1 MAEGL
6 ITIKSAH
13 ETEIVINKSR
23 FIASIYPAETEEE
36 AKAFIQSKK
45 KEHHDATHNCSS
57 YIIGPT
63 MLIQKANDD
72 GEPSGTAGVPMLE
85 VLKKQQLHN
94 VVVVV
99 TRYFG
104 GIKLGAG
111 GLIRAYGSAVSQVIK
126 EIGRIILLDAI
137 PFEITLDYDQT
148 GRFEHELQQTDY
160 QLVDTSYTDKVTYTI
175 NVIASEEDNFISFLN
190 EVNQGKY
197 DLTKQD
203 MIALPFPYNKE
214 EER

>member
-13 ETEIVINKSR
+13 KTEIVINKSR
-23 FIASIYPAETEEE
+23 FIASIHPAETEEE
-36 AKAFIQSKK
+36 AKAFIQQKK

-57 YIIGPT
+57 YVIGPT

-126 EIGRIILLDAI
+126 EVGRIILLDAI
-137 PFEITLDYDQT
+137 PFEVTLDYDQT

-160 QLVDTSYTDKVTYTI
+160 QLVDTAYTDKVTYTI
-175 NVIASEEDNFISFLN
+175 HVIASEEEPFIDFLN

-197 DLTKQD
+197 ELNRQD
-203 MIALPFPYNKE
+203 IIALPFPYNKE

>member
-1 MAEGL
+1 MAERL

>member
-23 FIASIYPAETEEE
+23 FIASIHPAETEEE
-36 AKAFIQSKK
+36 AKAFIQLKK

-126 EIGRIILLDAI
+126 EVGRIILLDAI
-137 PFEITLDYDQT
+137 PFEVTLDYDQT

-175 NVIASEEDNFISFLN
+175 HV
-190 EVNQGKY
+190 
-197 DLTKQD
+197 
-203 MIALPFPYNKE
+203 
-214 EER
+214 

>member
-137 PFEITLDYDQT
+137 PFEITLNYDQT

>member
-23 FIASIYPAETEEE
+23 FIASIHPAKTEEE
-36 AKAFIQSKK
+36 AKAFIQQKK

-57 YIIGPT
+57 YTIGPT

-72 GEPSGTAGVPMLE
+72 GEPSGTAGFPMLE

-126 EIGRIILLDAI
+126 ESGRIILRDAI
-137 PFEITLDYDQT
+137 PFHVTLNYDQT
-148 GRFEHELQQTDY
+148 GRFEHELEQQSF
-160 QLVDTSYTDKVTYTI
+160 QLVDTAYTDKVTYTI
-175 NVIASEEDNFISFLN
+175 HVIASEEESFMAFLN

-197 DLTKQD
+197 DLSQD
-203 MIALPFPYNKE
+203 EKIALPFPYNKE

>member
-6 ITIKSAH
+6 NTIKSAH

>member
-148 GRFEHELQQTDY
+148 GRFQHELQQTDY

>member
-148 GRFEHELQQTDY
+148 GRFEHELQQTDF

>member
-6 ITIKSAH
+6 ITIKAPH
-13 ETEIVINKSR
+13 ETEIIINKSR
-23 FIASIYPAETEEE
+23 FIASIHPAETEEE
-36 AKAFIQSKK
+36 AKAFIQQKK
-45 KEHHDATHNCSS
+45 KEHHSATHNCSS
-57 YIIGPT
+57 YVIGST
-63 MLIQKANDD
+63 MLTQKANDD

-111 GLIRAYGSAVSQVIK
+111 GLIRAYGSAVSQVIN
-126 EIGRIILLDAI
+126 EIGRIILLEAI
-137 PFEITLDYDQT
+137 PFEVTLDYDQT
-148 GRFEHELQQTDY
+148 GRFEYELQQTEY
-160 QLVDTSYTDKVTYTI
+160 MLVDTAYTDKVKYTI
-175 NVIASEEDNFISFLN
+175 HVIASEEENFMNFLD
-190 EVNQGKY
+190 EINQGKY
-197 DLTKQD
+197 ELNREET
-203 MIALPFPYNKE
+203 IALPFPYNKE

>member
-23 FIASIYPAETEEE
+23 FIASIHPAETEEE
-36 AKAFIQSKK
+36 AKAFIQQKK

-57 YIIGPT
+57 YVVGPT

-126 EIGRIILLDAI
+126 EVGRIILLDAI
-137 PFEITLDYDQT
+137 PFEVTLDYDQT

-160 QLVDTSYTDKVTYTI
+160 QLVDTAYTDKVTYTI
-175 NVIASEEDNFISFLN
+175 HVIASEEELFIDFLN

-197 DLTKQD
+197 ELYRQD
-203 MIALPFPYNKE
+203 IIALPFPYNKE

>member
-1 MAEGL
+1 MSEGL
-6 ITIKSAH
+6 ITIKSSH
-13 ETEIVINKSR
+13 ETEIIINKSR
-23 FIASIYPAETEEE
+23 FIASIQPVESEEE
-36 AKAFIQSKK
+36 AKAFIQQKK

-104 GIKLGAG
+104 GTKLGAG
-111 GLIRAYGSAVSQVIK
+111 GLIRAYGSAVSQVIN

-137 PFEITLDYDQT
+137 PFEVTIDYDQT
-148 GRFEHELQQTDY
+148 GRFEHEIQQTEFS
-160 QLVDTSYTDKVTYTI
+160 LVNTEYTDKVKYTVH
-175 NVIASEEDNFISFLN
+175 VIASDEEKFIAFLN
-190 EVNQGKY
+190 EINQGKY
-197 DLTKQD
+197 ILNKQD
-203 MIALPFPYNKE
+203 MIALPFPYNKK

>member
-126 EIGRIILLDAI
+126 EIGRIILLEAI
-137 PFEITLDYDQT
+137 PFKITLDYDQT

>member
-126 EIGRIILLDAI
+126 EIGRIILLEAI

-148 GRFEHELQQTDY
+148 GRFEHELQQTDF

>member
-23 FIASIYPAETEEE
+23 FIASIHPAESEEE
-36 AKAFIQSKK
+36 AKAFIQQKK

-57 YIIGPT
+57 YVIGPT

-137 PFEITLDYDQT
+137 PFEVTLDYDQT
-148 GRFEHELQQTDY
+148 GRFEHELQQSDY
-160 QLVDTSYTDKVTYTI
+160 NLVNTEYTDKVKYTI
-175 NVIASEEDNFISFLN
+175 HVIATEEQNFIDFLN

-197 DLTKQD
+197 SLNQQET
-203 MIALPFPYNKE
+203 IALPFPYDKE

>member
-23 FIASIYPAETEEE
+23 FIASIHPAESEEE
-36 AKAFIQSKK
+36 AKAFIQQKK

-57 YIIGPT
+57 YVIGPT

-137 PFEITLDYDQT
+137 PFEVTLNYDQT
-148 GRFEHELQQTDY
+148 GRFEHELQQSDY
-160 QLVDTSYTDKVTYTI
+160 NLVNTEYTDKVKYTI
-175 NVIASEEDNFISFLN
+175 HVIATEEQNFIDFLN

-197 DLTKQD
+197 SLNQQET
-203 MIALPFPYNKE
+203 IALPFPYDKE

>member
-23 FIASIYPAETEEE
+23 FIASIHPAETEEE
-36 AKAFIQSKK
+36 AKAFIQQKK

-57 YIIGPT
+57 YVIGPT

-126 EIGRIILLDAI
+126 EVGRIVLLDAI
-137 PFEITLDYDQT
+137 PFEVTLDYDQT

-160 QLVDTSYTDKVTYTI
+160 QLVDTAYTDKVTYTI
-175 NVIASEEDNFISFLN
+175 HVIASEEEPFIDFLN

-197 DLTKQD
+197 ELNKQD
-203 MIALPFPYNKE
+203 IIVLPFPYNKE

>member
-214 EER
+214 E

>member
-23 FIASIYPAETEEE
+23 FIASIHPAETEEE
-36 AKAFIQSKK
+36 AKAFIQQKK

-57 YIIGPT
+57 YVIGPT

-126 EIGRIILLDAI
+126 EVGRIILLDAI
-137 PFEITLDYDQT
+137 PFEVTLDYDQT

-160 QLVDTSYTDKVTYTI
+160 QLVDTAYTDKVTYTI
-175 NVIASEEDNFISFLN
+175 HVIASEEEPFIDFLN

-197 DLTKQD
+197 ELNRQD
-203 MIALPFPYNKE
+203 IIALPFQYNKE